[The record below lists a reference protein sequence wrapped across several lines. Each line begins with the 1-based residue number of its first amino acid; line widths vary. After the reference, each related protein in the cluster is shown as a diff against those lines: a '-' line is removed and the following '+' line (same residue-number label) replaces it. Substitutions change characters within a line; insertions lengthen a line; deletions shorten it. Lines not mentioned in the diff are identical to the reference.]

1 MNGCHCLYVCLQLLL
16 SLAGLLSVGMSIGFA
31 YGLATTF
38 GVIYGPVHAIMP
50 FLLLGKRT
58 HIHVLWLTSICFRFT
73 KTVCYLYGKDPS
85 FYRIEMLFMR
95 FSESIFIK

>member
-58 HIHVLWLTSICFRFT
+58 HIHVLWLTSTVYVLGLLKLFVIYMVKTLHFT
-73 KTVCYLYGKDPS
+73 A
-85 FYRIEMLFMR
+85 
-95 FSESIFIK
+95 